1 MSDASTI
8 QRKAGAGRPQP
19 DIQAM
24 SAAKALRLALS
35 RTAEV
40 EMGLAATIIDFSE
53 LRLPLG
59 GIAGELPKCALIA
72 MITAE
77 DGARGL
83 FVLDHVLMAALI
95 EQMTTGAVRNTA
107 AEERVPTSTDA
118 ALASALIDK
127 MLARFE
133 TLVSTAANPPDV
145 GGYRYATPLRDPR
158 AIGLTLDDQRYRY
171 YRLTVDLAQGA
182 KTGDMLM
189 FLPLERPVPGIEG
202 VEPPG
207 SWQEKMEQ
215 TVSTAEVTMDAA
227 LYRLRLSLSD
237 VMGFEV
243 GQQIPVP
250 RKAVAQVQVEGID
263 GRVIATAR
271 LGQANGLRALR
282 INDPASANE
291 DDTVM
296 GPGPLENPAQIG
308 DGAGD
313 SAGAGPM
320 AGAGDLPP
328 LDGGGG
334 LAPLDSAGGLPP
346 LGAAGDLPPLGG
358 AGDLPPLEGAGD
370 LPPLGDGGL
379 PPLSGGDLPP
389 LGDAGDL
396 PPLGDAGDLPPLG
409 DAGGL
414 PPLGDAGG
422 LPPLGDA
429 GGLPP
434 LSGGDGLPPLDG
446 DGLPPLPAA
455 E

>member
-35 RTAEV
+35 RTAEE

-133 TLVSTAANPPDV
+133 ILVSTAANPPDV

-189 FLPLERPVPGIEG
+189 FLPLERPVPSIEG

-308 DGAGD
+308 DGDGD
-313 SAGAGPM
+313 SAGPM

-358 AGDLPPLEGAGD
+358 AGDLPPLDGAGD

-396 PPLGDAGDLPPLG
+396 PPL
-409 DAGGL
+409 
-414 PPLGDAGG
+414 
-422 LPPLGDA
+422 
-429 GGLPP
+429 
-434 LSGGDGLPPLDG
+434 SGGDGLPPLDG